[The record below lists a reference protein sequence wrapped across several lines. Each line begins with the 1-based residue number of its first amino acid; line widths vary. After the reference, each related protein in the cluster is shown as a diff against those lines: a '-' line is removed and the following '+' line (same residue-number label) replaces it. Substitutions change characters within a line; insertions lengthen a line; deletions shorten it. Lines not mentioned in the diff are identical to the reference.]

1 MYFFLFILLILLLM
15 IAIPLVRGWLYMQGM
30 KRRINESFRGR
41 QQHQRPSREPYGDDQ
56 QEEYTATGE
65 RKIFTSNE
73 GEYADFEEVT
83 GSVIEE
89 TTSGGET
96 RTIIEEQITDAEYE
110 EIKD

>member
-89 TTSGGET
+89 TTSTADT
-96 RTIIEEQITDAEYE
+96 RTVIEEQIIDAEYE
-110 EIKD
+110 EIP